1 MVTVVLALG
10 FYLGL
15 NFMSTPS
22 PTSLNTVF
30 DEFSREPSSFLPS
43 MDGDEQPIEPIS
55 DIGLDRINDVM
66 FNDVNS

>member
-1 MVTVVLALG
+1 VLI
-10 FYLGL
+10 
-15 NFMSTPS
+15 TS
-22 PTSLNTVF
+22 P